1 MIDQYVAAN
10 RFAAPDMTL
19 NTVINNNKILTI
31 FKFRKTH
38 GKSQQFVIIK
48 LCFVLFQKR
57 RSKIKDFYEF

>member
-19 NTVINNNKILTI
+19 NTVINYNQILAI

-38 GKSQQFVIIK
+38 GKQENHNNF
-48 LCFVLFQKR
+48 L
-57 RSKIKDFYEF
+57 